1 MWGFIEFIDQLEILC
16 NFKKIYWFAGVSDM
30 KILTQISTG
39 GAYEKAKLVGDKEI
53 WSTNIDIKSIQCKV
67 VLYGLVGTKKEI
79 NKAIAQAKS
88 VEGVR
93 GVKSFLKS
101 TK

>member
-1 MWGFIEFIDQLEILC
+1 MATYKIANIPLVKTPRNDASENLEIVG
-16 NFKKIYWFAGVSDM
+16 KV
-30 KILTQISTG
+30 
-39 GAYEKAKLVGDKEI
+39 KAKLVGDKEI

-79 NKAIAQAKS
+79 NKAIAHAKS